1 MNDNIHERETRRI
14 DIIDCINKGY
24 GVSEIARRLDVP
36 RWAIIR
42 DIKSLEPMRK
52 DGDRGFL
59 EVLTPFGSSA
69 SIKHAVIVDDHVEL
83 VTRNKC
89 PECGR
94 EGATFKILGRVEQS
108 EGIGCSSLIK
118 WV

>member
-1 MNDNIHERETRRI
+1 M
-14 DIIDCINKGY
+14 
-24 GVSEIARRLDVP
+24 
-36 RWAIIR
+36 
-42 DIKSLEPMRK
+42 
-52 DGDRGFL
+52 
-59 EVLTPFGSSA
+59 
-69 SIKHAVIVDDHVEL
+69 IVDDHVEL